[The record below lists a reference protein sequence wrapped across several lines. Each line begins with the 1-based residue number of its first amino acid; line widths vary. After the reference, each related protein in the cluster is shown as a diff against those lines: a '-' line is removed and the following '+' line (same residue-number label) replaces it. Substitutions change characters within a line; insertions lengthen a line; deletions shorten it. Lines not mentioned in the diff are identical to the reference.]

1 MTPND
6 VITEARRLLQD
17 TTATYRYSD
26 ATMLGFVNQAL
37 KRTAYIRPDLF
48 TIIGNVSL
56 THSTVVQSL
65 PAGAIRLVE
74 IYSVVGGTAVTE
86 VNREMLDQSVPTW
99 TSAAPGATVNYVR
112 HIRNPTKFFVYPPP
126 PIGLQVV
133 AEYATTPTTYA
144 STGDVITELPDVYLP
159 SLVDCVVFLAESID
173 DEHVLSGR
181 AKLFLDSFQQSLALT
196 LTARPI
202 TDTEDAGLIANP
214 GYLRPERQ
222 VI

>member
-17 TTATYRYSD
+17 TTVTYRYSD

-48 TIIGNVSL
+48 TTIGNVSL
-56 THSTVVQSL
+56 TQNTVVQSL

-86 VNREMLDQSVPTW
+86 VNREMLDQSYPTW
-99 TSAAPGATVNYVR
+99 PSEAAGLPVNYVR
-112 HIRNPTKFFVYPPP
+112 HVRNPTKFFVYPRPTS
-126 PIGLQVV
+126 GVQVV
-133 AEYATTPTTYA
+133 AEYATTPATYA
-144 STGDVITELPDVYLP
+144 SASSTITELPDVYLP

-202 TDTEDAGLIANP
+202 TDTEDAGMIANP